1 MDKYE
6 LVLDI
11 IEHPENYTPERLTEI
26 MSDRETREIYNIL
39 CKTDSAVAANKGV
52 DVDAEWDE
60 FARKHNVRRRRRFLW
75 PGNRAVSIVA
85 ITCTS
90 IVAVAAGIAIT
101 VAINDNRPE
110 PIPNDVTVTPTVESM
125 SRNTVT
131 MSDDTV
137 RIAKEPV
144 MFEDEPLETIM
155 KEVAA
160 TYGVEVMLNNKETAS
175 LHLYYRLDPSQPINE
190 VVEQLNTFERI
201 NIRQDGNT
209 LIID

>member
-1 MDKYE
+1 
-6 LVLDI
+6 
-11 IEHPENYTPERLTEI
+11 
-26 MSDRETREIYNIL
+26 
-39 CKTDSAVAANKGV
+39 
-52 DVDAEWDE
+52 
-60 FARKHNVRRRRRFLW
+60 
-75 PGNRAVSIVA
+75 
-85 ITCTS
+85 
-90 IVAVAAGIAIT
+90 
-101 VAINDNRPE
+101 
-110 PIPNDVTVTPTVESM
+110 
-125 SRNTVT
+125 

-160 TYGVEVMLNNKETAS
+160 TYGVEVMLNNEETAS

-201 NIRQDGNT
+201 NIRQDGNI

>member
-1 MDKYE
+1 MPMWNPWHECHKISEGCRHCY
-6 LVLDI
+6 V
-11 IEHPENYTPERLTEI
+11 Y
-26 MSDRETREIYNIL
+26 RE
-39 CKTDSAVAANKGV
+39 DAAFG
-52 DVDAEWDE
+52 
-60 FARKHNVRRRRRFLW
+60 KHNVRRRLRFLW
-75 PGNRAVSIVA
+75 PGNRTASIAA
-85 ITCTS
+85 ITGTS
-90 IVAVAAGIAIT
+90 IIAVAAGIAIT

-110 PIPNDVTVTPTVESM
+110 PIPNNVTVTPNLESL
-125 SRNTVT
+125 SKNTVI

-160 TYGVEVMLNNKETAS
+160 TYGVEVMLNNEETAS

-190 VVEQLNTFERI
+190 VVKQLNTFERI
-201 NIRQDGNT
+201 NIRQDGNI